1 MAKVLFT
8 KTHEHLKGNV
18 LTIFKNDEELPLS
31 KINLLFYTAID
42 ISELDY
48 QNVVLGKKRIINYL
62 NNTVVYENID
72 GDFYKNKEDLKTHI
86 SFFIN
91 EIDKLLKNKPDYWNY
106 NKLSV
111 FLNVLKNFNYDEI
124 QYPMTM
130 TFQEHLNSKNIEIPN
145 ILYLI

>member
-8 KTHEHLKGNV
+8 KAHEHLKGHV
-18 LTIFKNDEELPLS
+18 LTIFKNDEELSLS

-42 ISELDY
+42 FSELDY